1 MKNEIFE
8 NVFLKLSSN
17 DGNWM
22 NNLRQNI
29 NILRD
34 YYHWSM
40 RVLSEKSGVSEHTLG
55 NIMQG
60 KTKDCDQSLT
70 IKLAKAFGVSVD
82 ELIGAN
88 TISAETKKT
97 IAMSRVL
104 DDHVKRVI
112 CVYAKHQ
119 YELHTNKINPKAK
132 EISVITP
139 ICYEKKMKRVSL
151 ADTKVSLAKLQ
162 SDIQEKISFGIK
174 IPCDHYEPHFLKNEI
189 ILLGYDREGE
199 DGEMCVISSNGYI
212 YICIKKI
219 QIVDKKKEINY
230 VAITNKRKIFSFDE
244 IDDRFGYVVGFLN
257 PDNSLGVR

>member
-1 MKNEIFE
+1 MKDEKND
-8 NVFLKLSSN
+8 NVYLKLSSN
-17 DGNWM
+17 DDNWM

-34 YYHWSM
+34 FHHWSV
-40 RVLSEKSGVSEHTLG
+40 RVLSEKSDISEHTLN

-70 IKLAKAFGVSVD
+70 IKLAKAFNISVD
-82 ELIGAN
+82 ELIGAK
-88 TISAETKKT
+88 TISDETKKT
-97 IAMSRVL
+97 LAMSRVL
-104 DDHVKRVI
+104 EPHVQKVI
-112 CVYAKHQ
+112 RVYAKHQ
-119 YELHTNKINPKAK
+119 YELHANKINPKAK

-151 ADTKVSLAKLQ
+151 ADSKVSLEKLQ
-162 SDIQEKISFGIK
+162 LDIQEKISFGIK
-174 IPCDHYEPHFLKNEI
+174 IPCDHYEPHFLKGET

-199 DGEMCVISSNGYI
+199 NNEMCVISSNGYI

-219 QIVDKKKEINY
+219 QIIDKKKEVNY